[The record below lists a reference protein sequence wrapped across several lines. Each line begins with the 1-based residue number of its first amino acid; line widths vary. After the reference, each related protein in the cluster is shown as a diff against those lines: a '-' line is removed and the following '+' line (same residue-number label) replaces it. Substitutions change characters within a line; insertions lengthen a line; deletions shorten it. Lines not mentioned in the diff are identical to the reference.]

1 MPLSRSLY
9 KLRAGIGFSHNFL
22 SGVAMFTMLI
32 DHMALTLI
40 QNGKLYGYNEVL
52 YTNAIAQPEA
62 RNWIILYN
70 IMRMIGR
77 ISFPIFA
84 FLIVEGFRKS
94 SNLFKYILR
103 LLLLAIISEI
113 PYDLMVF
120 NEILSIRC
128 FEIQNVVFTYVIGL
142 LMLVV
147 IRYVNSFSTILSV
160 FPALAAYGL
169 TYVLKTDY
177 ALEGIILIYVFYM
190 FRNDLNLMS
199 IIVMIVTFIMS
210 FEKYYGSAILS
221 TIFIYLYDGTKGTL
235 DFRPFRYAF
244 YPLHMLI
251 LYGIVFFSNIYKG

>member
-1 MPLSRSLY
+1 M
-9 KLRAGIGFSHNFL
+9 
-22 SGVAMFTMLI
+22 
-32 DHMALTLI
+32 
-40 QNGKLYGYNEVL
+40 
-52 YTNAIAQPEA
+52 
-62 RNWIILYN
+62 
-70 IMRMIGR
+70 
-77 ISFPIFA
+77 
-84 FLIVEGFRKS
+84 
-94 SNLFKYILR
+94 
-103 LLLLAIISEI
+103 LLLAIISEI

-160 FPALAAYGL
+160 FPALVAYGL

-190 FRNDLNLMS
+190 FRNDLNLMC

-251 LYGIVFFSNIYKG
+251 LYGIVFLSNIYKG